1 MKLKSF
7 APDKI
12 FELLAPGIL
21 FSIWAV
27 TIVSYANLPETIP
40 MHYNAVGEV
49 DGYGEKQNIWTLPI
63 LGTVLFLVLIL
74 LIKFLPNFPSI
85 RNTSS
90 VKQSL
95 NVVRWMR
102 YLKVVI
108 LLIFLLILLKII
120 WDA

>member
-7 APDKI
+7 SPDKI
-12 FELLAPGIL
+12 FELLAPGML

-27 TIVSYANLPETIP
+27 TIVSYPNLPETIP
-40 MHYNAVGEV
+40 MHYNAAGEV
-49 DGYGEKQNIWTLPI
+49 DGYGEKHNIWTLPI
-63 LGTVLFLVLIL
+63 VSTGLFLLLTL

-90 VKQSL
+90 VKQNL

-102 YLKVVI
+102 YLNVI
-108 LLIFLLILLKII
+108 IFLLILLKII